1 MGVIRIKVSEDKGIG
16 DLRYLVYSRWF
27 DEVGVRMS
35 RKEFEILDELS
46 SAGVGIAIKKR
57 LVEEGKAVNVMYINV
72 RLSRFR
78 KAGVFGV
85 DGWKMKLPKF
95 SAGDIVEI
103 KTEYRA
109 V

>member
-1 MGVIRIKVSEDKGIG
+1 
-16 DLRYLVYSRWF
+16 
-27 DEVGVRMS
+27 
-35 RKEFEILDELS
+35 
-46 SAGVGIAIKKR
+46 

-78 KAGVFGV
+78 KAGVFDV